1 MENYLDIANQFE
13 IGSRIISFAPF
24 GNGHIN
30 TTILITT
37 ESGKKY
43 ILQRINTSVF
53 KDVNSLVNNVFII
66 TEFLKSKGFESLHTI
81 KTKDGQLY
89 LRDNGSCYRI
99 YDYIDDTVCYE
110 KVDNIFL
117 IYSNGKAFGK
127 LHRAL
132 KEFDASKLKE
142 TIPNFHSTS
151 KRYQNL
157 LDAINENKYDR
168 VKTCADEIL
177 YLQSKKDDYSV
188 IEDGIA
194 SKEIAHA
201 VTHNDPKINNILFD
215 KFSGEIRAVI
225 DLDTIMPGS
234 YLYDFGDAIRSLL
247 TGDNEDTNDLNKLSV
262 NPEVFE
268 AYAKGYLSEMSS
280 TLTQKEIALLPF
292 SVYLL
297 SIELAIRF
305 LEDYIRGDVYFKTK
319 YPTHNLVRAKTQ
331 ITLADNVLKSLDE
344 LNAIVRKI
352 MKNKTK

>member
-13 IGSRIISFAPF
+13 IDSKIISFVPV

-30 TTILITT
+30 TTILINT

-43 ILQRINTSVF
+43 ILQRINTNVF
-53 KDVNSLVNNVFII
+53 KDVNSLMNNVFII

-89 LRDNGSCYRI
+89 LKDNGSCYRI
-99 YDYIDDTVCYE
+99 YDYIDDSVCYE

-132 KEFDASKLKE
+132 KEFDASQLKE

-157 LDAINENKYDR
+157 LDAINENKFDR
-168 VKTCADEIL
+168 VKTCTNEIL

-188 IEDGIA
+188 IESGIV
-194 SKEIAHA
+194 SKEITHA

-234 YLYDFGDAIRSLL
+234 YLYDFGDALRSLF
-247 TGDNEDTNDLNKLSV
+247 TGDNEDSDDLSKLMV
-262 NPEVFE
+262 NLDVFE
-268 AYAKGYLSEMSS
+268 AYAKGYLSEMSDF
-280 TLTQKEIALLPF
+280 LTQREIELLPF

-305 LEDYIRGDVYFKTK
+305 LEDYVRGDVYFKTQ

-331 ITLADNVLKSLDE
+331 LTLADNILKSMDKLT
-344 LNAIVRKI
+344 AIIRKI
-352 MKNKTK
+352 MNSKTK

>member
-13 IGSRIISFAPF
+13 IDSKIISFVPV

-30 TTILITT
+30 TTILINT

-43 ILQRINTSVF
+43 ILQRINTNVF
-53 KDVNSLVNNVFII
+53 KDVNSLMNNVFII

-89 LRDNGSCYRI
+89 LKDNGSCYRI
-99 YDYIDDTVCYE
+99 YDYIDDSVCYE

-132 KEFDASKLKE
+132 KEFDASQLKE

-157 LDAINENKYDR
+157 LYAINENKFDS
-168 VKTCADEIL
+168 VKSCTNEIL

-188 IEDGIA
+188 IESGIV
-194 SKEIAHA
+194 SKEITHA

-234 YLYDFGDAIRSLL
+234 YLFDFGDALRSLF
-247 TGDNEDTNDLNKLSV
+247 TGNNEDSEDLSKLKVDFDIYTN
-262 NPEVFE
+262 F
-268 AYAKGYLSEMSS
+268 AKGYLSKMAKI
-280 TLTQKEIALLPF
+280 LTEKEIELLPF
-292 SVYLL
+292 SAFLL
-297 SIELAIRF
+297 TIECGIRF
-305 LEDYIRGDVYFKTK
+305 LEDYLRGDVYFHVSN
-319 YPTHNLVRAKTQ
+319 PEHNLIRAKTQ
-331 ITLADNVLKSLDE
+331 LTLAKNIFNNLDKLNEITNSLISAKE
-344 LNAIVRKI
+344 
-352 MKNKTK
+352 